1 MQHDE
6 HHEIGIDDTAT
17 RATQQILPAQELGS
31 NRRTNHLEDSNAFIV
46 YSLLLH
52 IKSRS
57 L

>member
-1 MQHDE
+1 MQHGE